1 VLRWRCLEVGC
12 ETVVEA
18 ASDEELIEAANAH
31 VRDVHDS
38 YELEEVI
45 LAGAEAVAPEATAT
59 TEATDGANR

>member
-18 ASDEELIEAANAH
+18 SSDEDLVEAANAH
-31 VRDVHDS
+31 VGKAHDS

-45 LAGAEAVAPEATAT
+45 LAGAEDVAPEAAAANK
-59 TEATDGANR
+59 ATDGSDR